1 MNKFNTTNGMLP
13 ITELISNQILTIP
26 IYPNMTNEEINYLTD
41 SISEFFDSYVE
52 K

>member
-1 MNKFNTTNGMLP
+1 MLP
-13 ITELISNQILTIP
+13 ITELVSSQILTIP

-41 SISEFFDSYVE
+41 SISEFFDSYEE